1 MDSGIVE
8 KDRAMF
14 APVPTI
20 RAHYGLISSGSK
32 QIRRIL
38 NTGDIPLAR
47 RKLQD
52 LRPDIKLTAPELSR
66 CTRNHRSFNPFPLR
80 ICCIHFSTLDSR
92 VLDCLGAEK

>member
-20 RAHYGLISSGSK
+20 RVHYGLISSGSK
-32 QIRRIL
+32 QIRRTL
-38 NTGDIPLAR
+38 NTGDLPLAR

-52 LRPDIKLTAPELSR
+52 LCHGIKLTAPELSR
-66 CTRNHRSFNPFPLR
+66 CTLKSP
-80 ICCIHFSTLDSR
+80 IT
-92 VLDCLGAEK
+92 